1 MLYKLL
7 RQYLEKIFFEEEMK
21 IVFFLEKMLLIH
33 DGTGSVISIGRYW
46 IFLGG
51 TRSVLGGSGRYLVP
65 PSWWYLVSYRVVHI

>member
-33 DGTGSVISIGRYW
+33 DGTGSV
-46 IFLGG
+46 
-51 TRSVLGGSGRYLVP
+51 
-65 PSWWYLVSYRVVHI
+65 